1 MTDAPDVVVL
11 REGTEGLD
19 MADYADA
26 IRERLPDADVRHART
41 LTRSANSSS
50 TRRSS
55 PAWAS
60 TRTCSTPPRNWN
72 CSRVRSPAPATSRL
86 TNSRARGVTVTN
98 AGGIHAPGIAEQAIG
113 NILTFSRRLL
123 HEGWRRKQNREWRHF
138 QSFELTDSTVTIVG
152 LGSIGQAVAQR
163 LEGFEVDTIGVRY
176 TPEKGGP
183 TDEVIGFGEREFHDA
198 LARTDYLVVACP
210 LTDLTRGLVGDAELA
225 TLPPHAVVVNTARG
239 PILDTDAVVGALQ
252 TESLRGV
259 ALDVTDPEPLPE
271 DHVLWTLENALITP
285 PHGWPHPQAL
295 GPTRGHPRAQLRRP
309 RLWRRTTERRHRRL
323 NTESRL
329 AYTTKRSRSKSAS
342 VSAPFFVT
350 RNVSLISTP
359 KSSNQ
364 MPGIMWKAMSSS
376 STVSS
381 PGRRLAVCSPQS
393 GG

>member
-1 MTDAPDVVVL
+1 MTDTAPDVVVL

-41 LTRSANSSS
+41 PHEERELVQHAPVVTGVGIDEDLLSAAEELELFACAFAG
-50 TRRSS
+50 TGHL
-55 PAWAS
+55 PTDA
-60 TRTCSTPPRNWN
+60 
-72 CSRVRSPAPATSRL
+72 L
-86 TNSRARGVTVTN
+86 EARGVTVTN

-113 NILTFSRRLL
+113 NVLVFARRL
-123 HEGWRRKQNREWRHF
+123 HEGWRRKENREWRHF
-138 QSFELTDSTVTIVG
+138 QSFELTGSTVTIVG

-163 LEGFEVDTIGVRY
+163 LDGFDVDTIGVRY

-183 TDEVIGFGEREFHDA
+183 TDEVIGFDDREFHDA

-239 PILDTDAVVGALQ
+239 PILDTDAVVNALQ

-285 PHGWPHPQAL
+285 HTG
-295 GPTRGHPRAQLRRP
+295 GHTPKH
-309 RLWRRTTERRHRRL
+309 WD
-323 NTESRL
+323 RL
-329 AYTTKRSRSKSAS
+329 ADILAHNYAARDADQELE
-342 VSAPFFVT
+342 
-350 RNVSLISTP
+350 NVVL
-359 KSSNQ
+359 
-364 MPGIMWKAMSSS
+364 
-376 STVSS
+376 
-381 PGRRLAVCSPQS
+381 S
-393 GG
+393 G